1 MKVIPLTQSMTEPEP
16 FSLAELAAM
25 DFPPHDPDPETPSGG
40 CWVGK
45 IKRSVLEQ
53 IYELREAERRRRDTP
68 ACVTALG
75 HLADHLEGWKQTI
88 LAGGEKSQ

>member
-1 MKVIPLTQSMTEPEP
+1 MTEPQP

-25 DFPPHDPDPETPSGG
+25 DFPPHDPDPETPSIG
-40 CWVGK
+40 CWIGK

-53 IYELREAERRRRDTP
+53 TYELREAERRRRDTP

-75 HLADHLEGWKQTI
+75 HIHDHLVG
-88 LAGGEKSQ
+88 LAQDLLIEVGEQS

>member
-1 MKVIPLTQSMTEPEP
+1 MTEPQP
-16 FSLAELAAM
+16 FSLAELAELPM
-25 DFPPHDPDPETPSGG
+25 THDVDPETPSDG

-45 IKRSVLEQ
+45 IKPSVLEQ

-75 HLADHLEGWKQTI
+75 HLADHLEGWKQTL
-88 LAGGEKSQ
+88 LAEGDV